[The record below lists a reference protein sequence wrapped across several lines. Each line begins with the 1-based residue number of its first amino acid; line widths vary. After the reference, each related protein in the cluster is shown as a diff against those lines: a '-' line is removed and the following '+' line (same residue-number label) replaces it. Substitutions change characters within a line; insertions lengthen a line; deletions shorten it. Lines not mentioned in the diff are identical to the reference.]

1 MKLITFDE
9 SKKIV
14 CFEEPIL
21 QVNSQEKVLN
31 FTLRDK
37 DPEETITAS
46 LDNIFIQK
54 SYILCSMDQ
63 DSNNAMIVVFMTQE
77 NCDMIYNAINEVKAL
92 QPQSDAIDENKIFE
106 ENFYIPLIKAVQQSE
121 DGFQDMKD
129 IILEFVN
136 SLESDERT
144 YYFNI
149 MVDIVFVPC
158 CTKDLQ
164 RHLRSNSETLSTSDS
179 GINDSTSPRYYTRK
193 RSFNNISHGED
204 EVDEI
209 DDDESDDDESYVES
223 DDDEETCIDEPT
235 PENSSND
242 IIFDFVEFLR
252 HGKPR
257 KKLLIFASP
266 ERTHCYEFVSYR
278 TSTKYRCLK
287 CLAQEKDTVICA
299 KIHFDGSKTYDFN
312 IDEEHVCEPI
322 EYLPENYQTSLIIKS
337 PNFKFE
343 KRLVRGKFHPLLI
356 IFDSGDRN
364 MGYKFGFDYSNKAFY
379 CIDCRRFHN
388 ISITARYIQHNEENA
403 IEFNRLDH
411 LCQPK
416 EYTP

>member
-21 QVNSQEKVLN
+21 QVQENVLN
-31 FTLRDK
+31 LKLRDK
-37 DPEETITAS
+37 DPEETITTS
-46 LDNIFIQK
+46 FDNIFIRK
-54 SYILCSMDQ
+54 NYILCSMAQ
-63 DSNNAMIVVFMTQE
+63 DSSNAMIVVFSTKE
-77 NCDMIYNAINEVKAL
+77 NCDRIYNAINEVKAH
-92 QPQSDAIDENKIFE
+92 QPQSAAIDENKVFE
-106 ENFYIPLIKAVQQSE
+106 ENFYVPFIKAVQQSA

-136 SLESDERT
+136 SLESDERS

-149 MVDIVFVPC
+149 MLDIVFVPC
-158 CTKDLQ
+158 CTNYLQ
-164 RHLRSNSETLSTSDS
+164 RHLRSNSETLSASDS
-179 GINDSTSPRYYTRK
+179 GINDSTSPRYNTRK
-193 RSFNNISHGED
+193 RSYNNISREED
-204 EVDEI
+204 EVDES
-209 DDDESDDDESYVES
+209 DESDDDESY

-235 PENSSND
+235 PENSSNY

-257 KKLLIFASP
+257 KKLLIFTSP
-266 ERTHCYEFVSYR
+266 ERTHCYEFLSHR
-278 TSTKYRCLK
+278 TSRKYRCLK
-287 CLAQEKDTVICA
+287 CLDQEQDTVIYA
-299 KIHFDGSKTYDFN
+299 TIHFNESKTYDFN

-337 PNFKFE
+337 PNFEFVKHE
-343 KRLVRGKFHPLLI
+343 RNGKMHPFLI

-364 MGYKFGFDYSNKAFY
+364 MCYKFGFVCKNKIFY
-379 CIDCRRFHN
+379 CIDCRHHHN
-388 ISITARYIQHNEENA
+388 IFITARYIQHGGENA

-416 EYTP
+416 RYTP